1 MSSLV
6 SFVPSRPADWEM
18 FFLNAANVLLG
29 LVVAGF
35 VLLLVG
41 ESIVEIVGRRK
52 PARRHGG
59 RFSRA
64 G

>member
-6 SFVPSRPADWEM
+6 SFAPSSPADWEM

-29 LVVAGF
+29 LVVGGF
-35 VLLLVG
+35 LLLLVG
-41 ESIVEIVGRRK
+41 ESIVEIVGRRR
-52 PARRHGG
+52 PARRHAG
-59 RFSRA
+59 RLSRA